1 MLQIIA
7 FGVAFL
13 LFGMGA
19 IARLLKV
26 LATPLEKRKAST
38 GMAEQLFYTLLGLA
52 ILALAYFQGAELAA
66 KMNGFGF

>member
-7 FGVAFL
+7 FGVAFV

-19 IARLLKV
+19 ISRSLKV

-38 GMAEQLFYTLLGLA
+38 GIVEQLFCTALGLG
-52 ILALAYFQGAELAA
+52 ILALAYFQGAEIAA
-66 KMNGFGF
+66 RMPGIF